1 MNKREDKNKEKR
13 NIIIINKAFQIKY
26 FFMIFLASTLILS
39 FLFLL
44 IYWWNINYVKQILT
58 ELEIYEEGL
67 QAIMFREAMSCI
79 FPLLLAI
86 IAIAFLFSAIEL
98 FITHKIAGPI
108 FRLKKLMKMVETGA
122 YNLQLTFR
130 EKDELKDIAASFN
143 NMLSS
148 ILNREKEE
156 IKIIKGFEVRL
167 DSLIAECGNDC
178 FAGKCQDLKRDME
191 QLRKKKEACI
201 EKRQI

>member
-1 MNKREDKNKEKR
+1 MNKRKDKNKEKS
-13 NIIIINKAFQIKY
+13 NIIIIDKSLQIKY
-26 FFMIFLASTLILS
+26 SVIIFLTSIFIS
-39 FLFLL
+39 FLLLLL
-44 IYWWNINYVKQILT
+44 IYWWNINYLRQILI

-67 QAIMFREAMSCI
+67 QLIMFREAMSCI

-86 IAIAFLFSAIEL
+86 IAIAFFFSAIEL

-108 FRLKKLMKMVETGA
+108 FRLKKFMKEAGMGF
-122 YNLQLTFR
+122 YNLNLAFR

-156 IKIIKGFEVRL
+156 IETIKDFEVRL
-167 DSLIAECGNDC
+167 DSLIAECR
-178 FAGKCQDLKRDME
+178 AGKCQDLKRDME
-191 QLRKKKEACI
+191 ELRKKKEAYG